1 MQVAACRRRAIC
13 AFSRRGG
20 GGRGTRRGTGGG
32 AVCRVARLARNCLR
46 SAWHWFL
53 VVAWL
58 RRTWSW
64 TWWRVWCGI
73 PSGTVCKLPHARG
86 VQLVLFVGVTAAD
99 VAAEDE
105 LDVVAG
111 VVRLVVYDGVHVAAC
126 VGPLH

>member
-1 MQVAACRRRAIC
+1 M
-13 AFSRRGG
+13 
-20 GGRGTRRGTGGG
+20 
-32 AVCRVARLARNCLR
+32 
-46 SAWHWFL
+46 
-53 VVAWL
+53 
-58 RRTWSW
+58 
-64 TWWRVWCGI
+64 
-73 PSGTVCKLPHARG
+73 PHARG